1 MGEEPEVIRH
11 QIEETR
17 DEMGRTADALAWK
30 ADVPSRAKEAIGEKA
45 GALKEKVTGAAHRA
59 SENAPDGQQVA
70 QAGRKAVGV
79 AQENPLGLAL
89 GAFAVGVI
97 AGMLIP
103 ETRMEHERMGPVA
116 DQVKEAARDVAGE
129 ALERGKDVGQSALE
143 HGKEVARET
152 AEAVQQEAK
161 SSGQSLAESARERA
175 RVASEEISSTD

>member
-1 MGEEPEVIRH
+1 MGEEPDVIRH
-11 QIEETR
+11 RIEETR

-45 GALKEKVTGAAHRA
+45 GALKEKVSGVAHRA
-59 SENAPDGQQVA
+59 SDRTPDGQQVV

-89 GAFAVGVI
+89 GGFAVGVL

-103 ETRMEHERMGPVA
+103 ETRMERERMGPVA

-129 ALERGKDVGQSALE
+129 ALERGKEVGQSALE
-143 HGKEVARET
+143 HGKEAARET
-152 AEAVQQEAK
+152 VEAVQEEAR
-161 SSGQSLAESARERA
+161 SSGAELAEHARERA
-175 RVASEEISSTD
+175 RTGTEGVS